1 MRAFQEVIKRYQ
13 EANVQVLGI
22 SKDDID
28 SHKRFAQ
35 ENNLSFPL
43 VSDTE
48 GKMAAE
54 YGAFKT
60 GGSFFARRTVVIDK
74 AGKVRYV
81 QNGMP
86 NPENILKVISELK

>member
-35 ENNLSFPL
+35 ENSLAFPL
-43 VSDTE
+43 ISDTE

-54 YGAFKT
+54 YGAFKA
-60 GGSFFARRTVVIDK
+60 GGSYFSRRTVVIDK

-86 NPENILKVISELK
+86 NPENILKVISDLK